1 MIIIL
6 SEGSF
11 RLRGDIVEIFP
22 AHLETTAWRIEMFG
36 DNIEC
41 IYEID
46 SLTGEKKYI
55 RENKSLC

>member
-1 MIIIL
+1 MLLIL
-6 SEGSF
+6 LRGSF

-22 AHLETTAWRIEMFG
+22 AHLENTAWRIEMFG

-46 SLTGEKKYI
+46 SLTGEKKSI